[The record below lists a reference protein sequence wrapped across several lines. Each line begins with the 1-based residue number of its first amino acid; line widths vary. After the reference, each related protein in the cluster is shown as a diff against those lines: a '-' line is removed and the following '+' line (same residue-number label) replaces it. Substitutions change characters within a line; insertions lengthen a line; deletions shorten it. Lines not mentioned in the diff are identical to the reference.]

1 MRPAKQ
7 GGLDSL
13 CGLYAIVNAIEL
25 VGVTGRRST
34 LHEDLFAKLICALPP
49 HRLRSGLVCGLDVDD
64 LLTASRGAFRW
75 LRKAHG
81 VDLRIRTPFAD
92 REFVDGAGY
101 VQAIRGQNEAWRKA
115 VIIGVAIPGG
125 SHWTVLRAIEGR
137 RLYVRDSGRLTHLD
151 LSRFDL
157 KRGRYHFI
165 AEDTLVIHRRL

>member
-13 CGLYAIVNAIEL
+13 CGLYAIVNAVEL

-49 HRLRSGLVCGLDVDD
+49 HRLRTGLLCGLDVDD
-64 LLTASRGAFRW
+64 LLTASRRAFRW
-75 LRKAHG
+75 LRKTHD
-81 VDLRIRTPFAD
+81 VDLRIRAPFAD
-92 REFVDGAGY
+92 REFEHGVDY
-101 VQAIRGQNEAWRKA
+101 IEAIRAQNETWRKA

-125 SHWTVLRAIEGR
+125 SHWTVMRAIEGQ
-137 RLYVRDSGRLTHLD
+137 RLYVRDSGRLIHLD
-151 LSRFDL
+151 LRRFDL

-165 AEDTLVIHRRL
+165 AEDTLVIERRL